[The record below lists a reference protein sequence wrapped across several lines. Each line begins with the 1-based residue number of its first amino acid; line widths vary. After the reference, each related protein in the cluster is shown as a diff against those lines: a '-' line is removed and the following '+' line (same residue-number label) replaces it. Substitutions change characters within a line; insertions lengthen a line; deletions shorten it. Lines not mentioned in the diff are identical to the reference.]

1 MYSEKGKKIKARLSN
16 AQSREI
22 HLLFS
27 LTFSNDRL
35 PRFSRF
41 FIETT
46 MAFNHGDETEPF
58 EKYQRVKE
66 IFGKI
71 YTNYT
76 QISLLTWKGIE
87 SKWKFLER
95 SFAVTFVVV
104 IVILQKKKKDNARIS
119 KYPSL
124 CYFFRVSTS
133 RCTRVM
139 KEMKIFI
146 CKRVIKRELI
156 AKITTLLN
164 PFKILCKQVTTLL
177 YLLFILSPVFNW
189 QK

>member
-1 MYSEKGKKIKARLSN
+1 MTKNDLVTRVKSSLSKFSVKYRDECISHKIKARLSN

-27 LTFSNDRL
+27 LTFSIQR
-35 PRFSRF
+35 PTSEVFPF

-58 EKYQRVKE
+58 DHLKNINERVKE

-76 QISLLTWKGIE
+76 QISVSLITFGWKGIE

-95 SFAVTFVVV
+95 SFAATFVVI
-104 IVILQKKKKDNARIS
+104 IVILQKKKKKKDNARI
-119 KYPSL
+119 
-124 CYFFRVSTS
+124 
-133 RCTRVM
+133 
-139 KEMKIFI
+139 
-146 CKRVIKRELI
+146 
-156 AKITTLLN
+156 
-164 PFKILCKQVTTLL
+164 FKIS
-177 YLLFILSPVFNW
+177 LFVLFLSSKHISVYTRRERDENIYM
-189 QK
+189 QACY